1 MNRGVIVLSASCQF
15 PSHTRKYPPHTGLEV
30 VEGFKD
36 PYLFRGGIRR
46 QLRPGFQKHGKLL
59 HAITKADDIGS
70 DESVF
75 GFHFTKK
82 LSFKEW
88 RGRRTRRGIN
98 TYSL

>member
-1 MNRGVIVLSASCQF
+1 M
-15 PSHTRKYPPHTGLEV
+15 
-30 VEGFKD
+30 EGFQD

-46 QLRPGFQKHGKLL
+46 QLWPGLQKHGQLL

-82 LSFKEW
+82 LSFKMAGPAYPPW
-88 RGRRTRRGIN
+88 YQYLFVIVKLGRLD
-98 TYSL
+98 S